1 MRWGPALAGPIGMP
15 NAFSFPSCRETDPLG
30 SRSPFS
36 LLPSS
41 RPRARALEICS
52 RSFVRRALSRRRA
65 QRAEIRLLGPS
76 ARSPL
81 GGAGVRIWLQVTNPN
96 PFGFTLSTIDAD
108 LILEGNHAA
117 TGNFPLG
124 LPLTAGQETVVPLD
138 LSISFADVP
147 ALSRSIGRL
156 ATGGAAAYQLDG
168 TVGINAGHFGTPTF
182 GPMTLTTGELQVR

>member
-1 MRWGPALAGPIGMP
+1 MPRNSRARIALALLIPALVTSSSCAGG
-15 NAFSFPSCRETDPLG
+15 LG
-30 SRSPFS
+30 S
-36 LLPSS
+36 LQQII
-41 RPRARALEICS
+41 RPPRFEQAAG
-52 RSFVRRALSRRRA
+52 
-65 QRAEIRLLGPS
+65 QPAELRLLGPS

-117 TGNFPLG
+117 TGSFPLG

-147 ALSRSIGRL
+147 ALSRTIGRL
-156 ATGGAAAYQLDG
+156 ATGGMAAYQLDG
-168 TVGINAGHFGTPTF
+168 TVGIDAGRFGTPTF
-182 GPMTLTTGELQVR
+182 GPMTLTTGQLQVR

>member
-1 MRWGPALAGPIGMP
+1 MR
-15 NAFSFPSCRETDPLG
+15 NS
-30 SRSPFS
+30 
-36 LLPSS
+36 
-41 RPRARALEICS
+41 RARLVLLFITAIVTTGCAGLGNLQQVIRPPRFEQ
-52 RSFVRRALSRRRA
+52 ATG

-76 ARSPL
+76 TRSPL

-124 LPLTAGQETVVPLD
+124 LPLAAGQQTVVPLD

-147 ALSRSIGRL
+147 ALSRSISRL
-156 ATGGAAAYQLDG
+156 ATGGTAAYQLDG
-168 TVGINAGHFGTPTF
+168 TVGINAGRLGTPTF
-182 GPMTLTTGELQVR
+182 GPMSLTTGELQVR

>member
-1 MRWGPALAGPIGMP
+1 MLRNSRARIALA
-15 NAFSFPSCRETDPLG
+15 
-30 SRSPFS
+30 
-36 LLPSS
+36 LLVTVIATTVACAGLANLQQII
-41 RPRARALEICS
+41 RPPRFEQAS
-52 RSFVRRALSRRRA
+52 G
-65 QRAEIRLLGPS
+65 QPAELRLLGPS

-147 ALSRSIGRL
+147 ALSRTIGRL
-156 ATGGAAAYQLDG
+156 ATGGTAAYQLDG
-168 TVGINAGHFGTPTF
+168 TVVVDAGRFGTPTF
-182 GPMTLTTGELQVR
+182 GPMTLTTGEMHVR

>member
-1 MRWGPALAGPIGMP
+1 MPRNSRARIALAILITVIVTSAACAG
-15 NAFSFPSCRETDPLG
+15 LG
-30 SRSPFS
+30 G
-36 LLPSS
+36 LQQII
-41 RPRARALEICS
+41 RPPRFEQASGQPPEL
-52 RSFVRRALSRRRA
+52 
-65 QRAEIRLLGPS
+65 RLLGPS

-81 GGAGVRIWLQVTNPN
+81 GGAGVRIWVQVTNPN

-108 LILEGNHAA
+108 LSLEGSHAA

-147 ALSRSIGRL
+147 ALSRTIGRL
-156 ATGGAAAYQLDG
+156 ATGGTAAYQLDG
-168 TVGINAGHFGTPTF
+168 TVGIDAGRLGTPTF

>member
-1 MRWGPALAGPIGMP
+1 MPRNSRVRVLLALLISAIITSAACAGFGGLQQII
-15 NAFSFPSCRETDPLG
+15 
-30 SRSPFS
+30 
-36 LLPSS
+36 
-41 RPRARALEICS
+41 RPPRFEQATG
-52 RSFVRRALSRRRA
+52 

-76 ARSPL
+76 TRSPL
-81 GGAGVRIWLQVTNPN
+81 GGAGVRIWLQITNPN

-156 ATGGAAAYQLDG
+156 ATGGTASYQLDG
-168 TVGINAGHFGTPTF
+168 TVGIEAGRFGKPTF
-182 GPMTLTTGELQVR
+182 GPMTLTTGQLQVR

>member
-1 MRWGPALAGPIGMP
+1 MARNSRARIALAFLSTAILT
-15 NAFSFPSCRETDPLG
+15 NACAGLG
-30 SRSPFS
+30 N
-36 LLPSS
+36 LQQII
-41 RPRARALEICS
+41 RPPRFEQAAGKP
-52 RSFVRRALSRRRA
+52 
-65 QRAEIRLLGPS
+65 AELRVVGPS

-108 LILEGNHAA
+108 LMLEGNHAA

-147 ALSRSIGRL
+147 ALSRTIGRL
-156 ATGGAAAYQLDG
+156 ATGGTAAYQLDG
-168 TVGINAGHFGTPTF
+168 TVGIEAERFGTPTF